1 MICLS
6 AGNLH
11 AACAG
16 EGFMGASSGDPVMSM
31 VDITFSPLY
40 SSSTTSGTS
49 GCQNWDFAL
58 HLQKE
63 REKFVRIRHQQLL
76 EQSSAGDGPLLEAWS
91 MLMACPREV
100 QPRFNDLM
108 RNHFPESE
116 EVLNSPE
123 RMSTYPNRVL
133 GWIRQ
138 DPVLSHACQN
148 DDLSRTMMRISERWI
163 LVSLALLFWA
173 FPSQAC
179 NRGGPMGLASKDPG
193 MLSVNVTFSP
203 TFAGAST
210 SGTSGCK
217 KWKFS
222 AQVRQEFV
230 ESQWAQLREASAQGR
245 GEHLAVFS
253 DVMGCETEGLH
264 VFSQMMK
271 SNYKRLYQ
279 DQKNLLSEPM
289 EKRRN
294 GIRVDLFLREVENLI
309 RENQQLQCT
318 G

>member
-1 MICLS
+1 
-6 AGNLH
+6 
-11 AACAG
+11 
-16 EGFMGASSGDPVMSM
+16 
-31 VDITFSPLY
+31 
-40 SSSTTSGTS
+40 
-49 GCQNWDFAL
+49 
-58 HLQKE
+58 
-63 REKFVRIRHQQLL
+63 
-76 EQSSAGDGPLLEAWS
+76 
-91 MLMACPREV
+91 
-100 QPRFNDLM
+100 
-108 RNHFPESE
+108 
-116 EVLNSPE
+116 
-123 RMSTYPNRVL
+123 
-133 GWIRQ
+133 
-138 DPVLSHACQN
+138 
-148 DDLSRTMMRISERWI
+148 MMRVSERWI

-245 GEHLAVFS
+245 GEHLSVFS
-253 DVMGCETEGLH
+253 NVMGCETEGLH

-271 SNYKRLYQ
+271 SNYKRLYPY
-279 DQKNLLSEPM
+279 QKNLLSEPKKK
-289 EKRRN
+289 ERH
-294 GIRVDLFLREVENLI
+294 GIRTDHFLREVETLI